1 MNIHPKNYQLMKAKL
16 IAALIV
22 VSFASCKKD
31 YSEGPS
37 PFYVGE
43 MTRLDGFNPKSSYV
57 PYNCCTCPC
66 KVTSEYTQPNST
78 YWYYNIVDM
87 NDTTLTH
94 VANDQ
99 LKKY

>member
-1 MNIHPKNYQLMKAKL
+1 MKTKA
-16 IAALIV
+16 IAALVIV
-22 VSFASCKKD
+22 VSLASCKKD
-31 YSEGPS
+31 YSDKPS
-37 PFYVGE
+37 PFSVGE
-43 MTRLDGFNPKSSYV
+43 MTRLDGFNPKALFV

-66 KVTSEYTQPNST
+66 KITAEYTQPSST

-99 LKKY
+99 LKKW